1 MRAGICDYIVS
12 AASACFFSVGATS
25 WLELHLRCGGG
36 VGVVWVW
43 CGCGCG
49 VVWVGVVW
57 YFLGVGVVWYFLGVS
72 SIDIVSCGCA
82 FMWFVPDYR
91 NHAPRLLQ
99 PLYLRHEHELTFFA
113 LPLVRFKSPCPLSAQ
128 RRGVCGLCCFTVVAC
143 VLSSML
149 SVCVSSHT
157 ARMVH
162 LALFAALR
170 TCAACCPC
178 TSSA

>member
-1 MRAGICDYIVS
+1 MASDIVLRRVLFGVVT
-12 AASACFFSVGATS
+12 CCVGS
-25 WLELHLRCGGG
+25 CPLEGPVVGWVMCGVG
-36 VGVVWVW
+36 VGVVW
-43 CGCGCG
+43 CG

-113 LPLVRFKSPCPLSAQ
+113 LQLVRFKSPCPLSAQ